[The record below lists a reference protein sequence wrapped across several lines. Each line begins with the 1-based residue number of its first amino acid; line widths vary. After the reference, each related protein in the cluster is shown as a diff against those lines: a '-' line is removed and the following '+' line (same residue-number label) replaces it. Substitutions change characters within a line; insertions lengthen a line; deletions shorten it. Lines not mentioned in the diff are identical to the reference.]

1 MLRINQIK
9 ISIKDILD
17 LTREQE
23 IALLSK
29 KASKILKGSKIQ
41 ALTIIKKSIDARDK
55 QNLLYIYSVDVI
67 CEDEKNILK
76 KVHNKDIMLTNS
88 KKYQFPF
95 HCTNSKSLSPV
106 IIGAGPAG
114 YFCGLYLARA
124 GFKPIIIERGKTV
137 EERMLDVEAFWSGK
151 KPINPSSNVSFGEGG
166 AGTFSDGKLNTGI
179 KDKNNRIEA
188 VLSDFVSFGASEDI
202 TYLNKPHIGT
212 DVLCTVMSN
221 MRNEII
227 RLGGEIQFQTTFVD
241 YKRTSDSIK
250 ICLESNNE
258 RYTYDTN
265 ALILAVGHSARDTF
279 HMLNNNKLSMEQKA
293 FALGVRI
300 EHKQAM
306 INESQ
311 YGTSI
316 EAKKLPAADY
326 KMTYR
331 STEGRSVYSFCMC
344 PGGFVVNA
352 SSNDEQAVVNGMS
365 NHGRNE
371 ENANSAIVVNVTP
384 DDFCAEGF
392 DANDVLAGVKFQ
404 EKYEKLAF
412 LEGKGCIPV
421 QLFKDFEANKTS
433 TSISDIQP
441 NIKGKYRLSNLKNC
455 LPAYVN
461 NAIIEAVHAYAKK
474 LHGFDKPEA
483 VLSGI
488 ESRTSSP
495 VRIIRNEQFMSDTI
509 GIFPCGEGAGYAGGI
524 TSAAVDGIKVAE
536 AVAQYLIKQETD
548 NE

>member
-67 CEDEKNILK
+67 CEDEKNIFK

-137 EERMLDVEAFWSGK
+137 EERMLDVEAFWSGE

-300 EHKQAM
+300 EHKQSM

-331 STEGRSVYSFCMC
+331 SSEGRSVYSFCMC

-371 ENANSAIVVNVTP
+371 ENANSAIVVNITP

>member
-9 ISIKDILD
+9 ISLKDILD

-67 CEDEKNILK
+67 CEDEKNIFK

-137 EERMLDVEAFWSGK
+137 EERMLDVEAFWSGE

-331 STEGRSVYSFCMC
+331 SSEGRSVYSFCMC

-371 ENANSAIVVNVTP
+371 ENANSAIVVNITP

>member
-9 ISIKDILD
+9 ISLKDILD

-67 CEDEKNILK
+67 CEDEKNILR

-137 EERMLDVEAFWSGK
+137 EERMLDVEAFWSGE

-331 STEGRSVYSFCMC
+331 SSEGRSVYSFCMC

-371 ENANSAIVVNVTP
+371 ENANSAIVVNITP

>member
-9 ISIKDILD
+9 ISLKDILD

-41 ALTIIKKSIDARDK
+41 TLTIIKKSIDARDK

-114 YFCGLYLARA
+114 YLCGLYLARA

-137 EERMLDVEAFWSGK
+137 EERMLDVEAFWSGE

-331 STEGRSVYSFCMC
+331 SSEGRSVYSFCMC

-371 ENANSAIVVNVTP
+371 ENANSAIVVNITP

>member
-9 ISIKDILD
+9 ISLKDILD

-41 ALTIIKKSIDARDK
+41 TLTIIKKSIDARDK

-67 CEDEKNILK
+67 CEDEKNIFK
-76 KVHNKDIMLTNS
+76 KVHNKDVMLTNS

-137 EERMLDVEAFWSGK
+137 EERMLDVEAFWSGE

-227 RLGGEIQFQTTFVD
+227 RLGGEIHFQTTFVD

-279 HMLNNNKLSMEQKA
+279 HMLNKNKLSMEQKA

-331 STEGRSVYSFCMC
+331 SSEGRSVYSFCMC

-371 ENANSAIVVNVTP
+371 ENANSAIVVNITP

>member
-67 CEDEKNILK
+67 CEDEKNIFK
-76 KVHNKDIMLTNS
+76 KVHNKDVMLTNS

-137 EERMLDVEAFWSGK
+137 EERMLDVEAFWSGE

-331 STEGRSVYSFCMC
+331 SSEGRSVYSFCMC

-371 ENANSAIVVNVTP
+371 ENANSAIVVNITP

>member
-76 KVHNKDIMLTNS
+76 KVHNKDIMLINS

-137 EERMLDVEAFWSGK
+137 EERMLDVEAFWSGE

-331 STEGRSVYSFCMC
+331 SSEGRSVYSFCMC

-371 ENANSAIVVNVTP
+371 ENANSAIVVNITP

>member
-67 CEDEKNILK
+67 CEDEKNIFK

-137 EERMLDVEAFWSGK
+137 EERMLDVEAFWSGE

-331 STEGRSVYSFCMC
+331 SSEGRSVYSFCMC

-365 NHGRNE
+365 NHGHNE
-371 ENANSAIVVNVTP
+371 ENANSAIVVNITP

>member
-137 EERMLDVEAFWSGK
+137 EERMLDVEAFWSGE

-300 EHKQAM
+300 EHKQSM

-331 STEGRSVYSFCMC
+331 SSEGRSVYSFCMC

-352 SSNDEQAVVNGMS
+352 SSNDEQVVVNGMS

-371 ENANSAIVVNVTP
+371 ENANSAIVVNITP

>member
-1 MLRINQIK
+1 M
-9 ISIKDILD
+9 
-17 LTREQE
+17 
-23 IALLSK
+23 
-29 KASKILKGSKIQ
+29 
-41 ALTIIKKSIDARDK
+41 
-55 QNLLYIYSVDVI
+55 
-67 CEDEKNILK
+67 
-76 KVHNKDIMLTNS
+76 
-88 KKYQFPF
+88 
-95 HCTNSKSLSPV
+95 
-106 IIGAGPAG
+106 
-114 YFCGLYLARA
+114 
-124 GFKPIIIERGKTV
+124 
-137 EERMLDVEAFWSGK
+137 
-151 KPINPSSNVSFGEGG
+151 
-166 AGTFSDGKLNTGI
+166 
-179 KDKNNRIEA
+179 
-188 VLSDFVSFGASEDI
+188 
-202 TYLNKPHIGT
+202 LNK
-212 DVLCTVMSN
+212 
-221 MRNEII
+221 
-227 RLGGEIQFQTTFVD
+227 
-241 YKRTSDSIK
+241 
-250 ICLESNNE
+250 
-258 RYTYDTN
+258 
-265 ALILAVGHSARDTF
+265 
-279 HMLNNNKLSMEQKA
+279 NKLSMEQKA

-316 EAKKLPAADY
+316 EAKKLNAADY

-331 STEGRSVYSFCMC
+331 SSEGRSVYSFCMC

-371 ENANSAIVVNVTP
+371 ENANSAIVVNITP

>member
-331 STEGRSVYSFCMC
+331 SSEGRSVYSFCMC

>member
-9 ISIKDILD
+9 ISLKDILD

-41 ALTIIKKSIDARDK
+41 TLTIIKKSIDARDK

-67 CEDEKNILK
+67 CEDEKNILR

-137 EERMLDVEAFWSGK
+137 EERMLDVEAFWSGE

-279 HMLNNNKLSMEQKA
+279 YMLNNNKLSMEQKA

-331 STEGRSVYSFCMC
+331 SSEGRSVYSFCMC

-371 ENANSAIVVNVTP
+371 ENANSAIVVNITP

>member
-9 ISIKDILD
+9 ITLKDILD

-76 KVHNKDIMLTNS
+76 KVHNKDIMSTSS

-137 EERMLDVEAFWSGK
+137 EERMLDVEAFWSGE

-188 VLSDFVSFGASEDI
+188 VLCDFVSFGASGDI

-227 RLGGEIQFQTTFVD
+227 RLGGEIHFQTTFVD
-241 YKRTSDSIK
+241 YKRTSNSIK

-279 HMLNNNKLSMEQKA
+279 HMLNKNKLSMEQKA

-331 STEGRSVYSFCMC
+331 SSEGRSVYSFCMC

>member
-137 EERMLDVEAFWSGK
+137 EERMLDVEAFWSGE

-331 STEGRSVYSFCMC
+331 SSEGRSVYSFCMC

-371 ENANSAIVVNVTP
+371 ENANSAIVVNITP

>member
-9 ISIKDILD
+9 ISLKDILD

-41 ALTIIKKSIDARDK
+41 TLTIIKKSIDARDK

-67 CEDEKNILK
+67 CEDEKNIFK
-76 KVHNKDIMLTNS
+76 KVHNKDVMLTNS

-95 HCTNSKSLSPV
+95 HCTNSKNLSPV

-137 EERMLDVEAFWSGK
+137 EERMLDVEAFWSGE

-250 ICLESNNE
+250 ICLESNNK
-258 RYTYDTN
+258 RYN
-265 ALILAVGHSARDTF
+265 
-279 HMLNNNKLSMEQKA
+279 
-293 FALGVRI
+293 
-300 EHKQAM
+300 
-306 INESQ
+306 
-311 YGTSI
+311 TS
-316 EAKKLPAADY
+316 P
-326 KMTYR
+326 R
-331 STEGRSVYSFCMC
+331 SGR
-344 PGGFVVNA
+344 
-352 SSNDEQAVVNGMS
+352 
-365 NHGRNE
+365 
-371 ENANSAIVVNVTP
+371 T
-384 DDFCAEGF
+384 
-392 DANDVLAGVKFQ
+392 
-404 EKYEKLAF
+404 
-412 LEGKGCIPV
+412 
-421 QLFKDFEANKTS
+421 KT
-433 TSISDIQP
+433 
-441 NIKGKYRLSNLKNC
+441 RR
-455 LPAYVN
+455 
-461 NAIIEAVHAYAKK
+461 H
-474 LHGFDKPEA
+474 
-483 VLSGI
+483 
-488 ESRTSSP
+488 R
-495 VRIIRNEQFMSDTI
+495 
-509 GIFPCGEGAGYAGGI
+509 
-524 TSAAVDGIKVAE
+524 
-536 AVAQYLIKQETD
+536 
-548 NE
+548 

>member
-9 ISIKDILD
+9 ISIKYILD

-76 KVHNKDIMLTNS
+76 KVHNKDIMLINS

-137 EERMLDVEAFWSGK
+137 EERMLDVEAFWSGE

-279 HMLNNNKLSMEQKA
+279 HMLNKNKLSMEQKA

-331 STEGRSVYSFCMC
+331 SSEGRSVYSFCMC

-371 ENANSAIVVNVTP
+371 ENANSAIVVNITP

>member
-9 ISIKDILD
+9 ISIKYILD

-76 KVHNKDIMLTNS
+76 KVHNKDIMLINS

-137 EERMLDVEAFWSGK
+137 EERMLDVEAFWSGE

-279 HMLNNNKLSMEQKA
+279 HMLNKNKLSMEQKA

-331 STEGRSVYSFCMC
+331 SSEGRSVYSFCMC
-344 PGGFVVNA
+344 PGSFVVNA

-371 ENANSAIVVNVTP
+371 ENANSAIVVNITP

>member
-331 STEGRSVYSFCMC
+331 SSEGRSVYSFCMC

-371 ENANSAIVVNVTP
+371 ENANSAIVVNITP
-384 DDFCAEGF
+384 DDFYAEGF

>member
-67 CEDEKNILK
+67 CEDEKNILR

-137 EERMLDVEAFWSGK
+137 EERMLDVEAFWCGE

-331 STEGRSVYSFCMC
+331 SSEGRSVYSFCMC

-352 SSNDEQAVVNGMS
+352 SSNNEQAVVNGMS

-371 ENANSAIVVNVTP
+371 ENANSAIVVNITP

>member
-137 EERMLDVEAFWSGK
+137 EERMLDVEAFWSGE

-331 STEGRSVYSFCMC
+331 SSEGRSVYSFCMC

-371 ENANSAIVVNVTP
+371 ENANSAIVVNITP

-461 NAIIEAVHAYAKK
+461 NAIIETVHAYAKK

>member
-137 EERMLDVEAFWSGK
+137 EERMLDVEAFWSGE

-279 HMLNNNKLSMEQKA
+279 YMLNNNKLSMEQKA

-371 ENANSAIVVNVTP
+371 ENANSAIVVNITP

>member
-88 KKYQFPF
+88 IKYQFPF

-137 EERMLDVEAFWSGK
+137 EERMLDVEAFWSGE

-331 STEGRSVYSFCMC
+331 SSEGRSVYSFCMC

-371 ENANSAIVVNVTP
+371 ENANSAIVVNITP

-536 AVAQYLIKQETD
+536 GVAQYLIKQETD

>member
-95 HCTNSKSLSPV
+95 HCTNSKNLSPV

-137 EERMLDVEAFWSGK
+137 EERMLDVEAFWSGE

-279 HMLNNNKLSMEQKA
+279 YMLNNNKLSMEQKA

-331 STEGRSVYSFCMC
+331 SSEGRSVYSFCMC

-371 ENANSAIVVNVTP
+371 ENANSAIVVNITP

>member
-9 ISIKDILD
+9 ITLKDILD

-137 EERMLDVEAFWSGK
+137 EERMLDVEAFWSGE

-331 STEGRSVYSFCMC
+331 SSEGRSVYSFCMC

-371 ENANSAIVVNVTP
+371 ENANSAIVVNITP

>member
-9 ISIKDILD
+9 ISLKDILD

-41 ALTIIKKSIDARDK
+41 TLTIIKKSIDARDK

-67 CEDEKNILK
+67 CEDEKNIFK
-76 KVHNKDIMLTNS
+76 KVHNKDVMLTNS

-95 HCTNSKSLSPV
+95 HCTNSKNLSPV

-137 EERMLDVEAFWSGK
+137 EERMLDVEAFWSGE

-279 HMLNNNKLSMEQKA
+279 YMLNNNKLSMEQKA

-331 STEGRSVYSFCMC
+331 SSEGRSVYSFCMC

-371 ENANSAIVVNVTP
+371 ENANSAIVVNITP

>member
-137 EERMLDVEAFWSGK
+137 EERMLDVEAFWSGE

-279 HMLNNNKLSMEQKA
+279 YMLNNNKLSMEQKA

-331 STEGRSVYSFCMC
+331 SSEGRSVYSFCMC

-371 ENANSAIVVNVTP
+371 ENANSAIVVNITP

>member
-137 EERMLDVEAFWSGK
+137 EERMLDVEAFWSGE

-331 STEGRSVYSFCMC
+331 SSEGRSVYSFCMC

>member
-67 CEDEKNILK
+67 CEDEKNILR

-137 EERMLDVEAFWSGK
+137 EERMLDVEAFWSGE

-331 STEGRSVYSFCMC
+331 SSEGRSVYSFCMC

-371 ENANSAIVVNVTP
+371 ENANSAIVVNITP

>member
-67 CEDEKNILK
+67 CEDEKNIFK
-76 KVHNKDIMLTNS
+76 KVHNKDVMLTNS

-137 EERMLDVEAFWSGK
+137 EERMLDVEAFWCGE

-331 STEGRSVYSFCMC
+331 SSEGRSVYSFCMC

-371 ENANSAIVVNVTP
+371 ENANSAIVVNITP

>member
-9 ISIKDILD
+9 ITLKDILD

-76 KVHNKDIMLTNS
+76 KVHNKDIMSTNS

-95 HCTNSKSLSPV
+95 HYTNSKSLSPV

-137 EERMLDVEAFWSGK
+137 EERMLDVEAFWSGE

-227 RLGGEIQFQTTFVD
+227 RLGGEIHFQTTFVD

-279 HMLNNNKLSMEQKA
+279 HMLNKNKLSMEQKA

-331 STEGRSVYSFCMC
+331 SSEGRSVYSFCMC

-412 LEGKGCIPV
+412 LEGKGSIPV

-433 TSISDIQP
+433 TSISDIKP
-441 NIKGKYRLSNLKNC
+441 NIKGKYRLSNLNNC
-455 LPAYVN
+455 LPAYIN

>member
-67 CEDEKNILK
+67 CEDEKNIFK

-137 EERMLDVEAFWSGK
+137 EERMLDVEAFWSGE

-331 STEGRSVYSFCMC
+331 SSEGRSVYSFCMC

-371 ENANSAIVVNVTP
+371 ENANSAIVVNITP

-474 LHGFDKPEA
+474 LHGFDKPET

>member
-9 ISIKDILD
+9 ISLKDILD

-41 ALTIIKKSIDARDK
+41 TLTIIKKSIDARDK

-137 EERMLDVEAFWSGK
+137 EERMLDVEAFWSGE

-331 STEGRSVYSFCMC
+331 SSEGRSVYSFCMC

-371 ENANSAIVVNVTP
+371 ENANSAIVVNITP

>member
-137 EERMLDVEAFWSGK
+137 EERMLDVEAFWSGE

-279 HMLNNNKLSMEQKA
+279 HMLNNNNLSMEQKA

-331 STEGRSVYSFCMC
+331 SSEGRSVYSFCMC

-371 ENANSAIVVNVTP
+371 ENANSAIVVNITP